1 MLKEIVT
8 SLEAVHV
15 TPKSERAVFFE
26 CCKQSWVTEICLFK
40 FSSTKVVLF
49 KENRNHLYRS

>member
-26 CCKQSWVTEICLFK
+26 CCKQSGLLSACLN
-40 FSSTKVVLF
+40 SSTKVVLF
-49 KENRNHLYRS
+49 KENQNHLYRS